1 MKRPQDLTHRA
12 MREHLRRNRGG
23 LTLLEVVLSLGIL
36 LVSLTALGQ
45 LISNGT
51 RASAQARMQ
60 THAIL
65 RCESKL
71 AEIISGFEPL
81 QSADGVPFEDDSDWV
96 WSLEVVEVAPD
107 ELPDLLE
114 LRLTVTYAGRND
126 LARISYTLRRFLRDP
141 AVFADAAATETTE
154 AGL

>member
-12 MREHLRRNRGG
+12 MRERLRGNRGG

-51 RASAQARMQ
+51 RASVQARMQ
-60 THAIL
+60 TQAIL

-71 AEIISGFEPL
+71 AEIISGVEPL
-81 QSADGVPFEDDSDWV
+81 QSADGVPFEDDPDWV

-114 LRLTVTYAGRND
+114 LRLTVTYAERND

-141 AVFADAAATETTE
+141 AVFADAAATQSTG
-154 AGL
+154 AQ